1 MAPRDRNSAPRPH
14 ARAIGLLVVRDGS
27 QAIVAETARVKDSV
41 GARGRER
48 SRRVRS
54 NREHSTRREQ
64 PQLCPSISS
73 ASTPTGGVFR
83 FWMDF
88 PAAALRAALK
98 AFIAIVSCR
107 PVTCST
113 RVARHTPSRTDIKS
127 PRVTGD
133 TPRLERDE
141 RDGGGGGP
149 L

>member
-1 MAPRDRNSAPRPH
+1 MRAAGNVPAECGQTANTAPDE
-14 ARAIGLLVVRDGS
+14 
-27 QAIVAETARVKDSV
+27 Q
-41 GARGRER
+41 
-48 SRRVRS
+48 
-54 NREHSTRREQ
+54 Q
-64 PQLCPSISS
+64 PQLSPSISS
-73 ASTPTGGVFR
+73 AAASTGGVFR

-88 PAAALRAALK
+88 SAAALRAALK

-141 RDGGGGGP
+141 RDGGGGTSVNGLACAP
-149 L
+149 FVAASGLLANQFSSDFSP

>member
-1 MAPRDRNSAPRPH
+1 MRAAGNVPAECGQTANTAPDE
-14 ARAIGLLVVRDGS
+14 
-27 QAIVAETARVKDSV
+27 Q
-41 GARGRER
+41 
-48 SRRVRS
+48 
-54 NREHSTRREQ
+54 Q
-64 PQLCPSISS
+64 PQLSPSISS
-73 ASTPTGGVFR
+73 AAASTGGVFR

-88 PAAALRAALK
+88 SAAALRAALK